1 MLVRTFAYVLAC
13 ESRNWGSDT
22 FSDGSPGTPANWG
35 SIDMQLKYFLAASA
49 ASLSL
54 ACGLAAPVHA
64 QETTATITGTV
75 TSSGAPIAGAS
86 VEVLDTATGSSQT
99 LTTSA
104 AGAFSVSGIRSGDS
118 YTVTVNAPG
127 YSSAQV
133 NDVVPL
139 AGQSYQIPVD
149 LAAEG
154 GNAIIVSASRLR
166 GAGSVSQG
174 PATVLG
180 IEQIANVASVNRDIR
195 DLSRRDP
202 FARLDDTPS
211 GGRAI
216 SFAGQNARYNRFTVD
231 GVPITDSFGLNPDG
245 LPSRRSPIPFDAIGQ
260 FQAKVAPFD
269 VREGNFQGGSINV
282 VLRSGSN
289 EFQGT
294 GFYAYSADELTGKKT
309 KPGPGIPTG
318 TVTLPDFTYKN
329 YGAEISGPIIKDKL
343 FFMIAAERLRADLPI
358 AEGPRDNNAGTA
370 ISNLSQAQVDQVSAI
385 AQSKYAYN
393 TGGVLKNNGD
403 KDDRI
408 VARLDANISDTQR
421 ASVTFI
427 HAKDQINLVQNAFP
441 NAPQGLGLTS
451 NAYTQ
456 GNKLNTG
463 VAQLN
468 SDWSDIFSTEIR
480 GFYKDYVRIQDPL
493 LGRGFAQFDVCTAE
507 NSDRPNI
514 ATSGNT
520 TSINCPTTNATVTF
534 GPDISRQTNALHVK
548 SHGGL
553 LQGRIKTGGHDFR
566 IFGEFA
572 DTTVFNSFLQRSAGQ
587 YYFDSLTDFRAGNA
601 QRLRYQNQVF
611 TLNPNDA
618 AATFRYQAY
627 TFGIGD
633 TWRVNDLLTINA
645 GVRYD
650 VYGGSSHP
658 VVNSNFLTR
667 YGFPN
672 NKFIN
677 GLDLFQPR
685 FGFTFKPISDV
696 SLRGGYGLFGGGTP
710 DVYVSNSFSNT
721 GVLTN
726 TIDIQQTSNASFN
739 NAAGAAIL
747 TNVNGATIPGA
758 ANTVLQSAALSGNAP
773 TNALAKNFK
782 IPSQWRGTL
791 SADWTPSDFLGGG
804 WTFGADFLYSRVKNQ
819 VDFRDLRINPNGLLT
834 PDGRTRYTPITS
846 FTDTNSDLVLTN
858 SNRGRAFIEVVRVRK
873 SFDFGLDFG
882 VSYAHQNIKDKNP
895 ATSSVASSN
904 YAAGVALDP
913 NGPAYG
919 ISNDQV
925 KNSFKGDL
933 TFNHAFFGDYKTT
946 LGFFAESRSGHPYS
960 FTFRDPAA
968 RSAVFGTIG
977 SGSRYLLYVPTGI
990 GDPKVSYANATIAS
1004 QFDSFVTASGLGK
1017 YRGMIAPRN
1026 AFTSKWIT
1034 KVDLHFAQELP
1045 AFISSKSKFTLFA
1058 DVENFT
1064 NLLNKKWGQ
1073 IREYGFPYTAIPVT
1087 VNCLQAPVATG
1098 TLPGTAATAN
1108 AGQACTQ
1115 YRYDANQKDTAGNL
1129 IAPSDTIYPRQSLYT
1144 IRIGARFSF

>member
-1 MLVRTFAYVLAC
+1 
-13 ESRNWGSDT
+13 
-22 FSDGSPGTPANWG
+22 
-35 SIDMQLKYFLAASA
+35 MQLKYFLAASA

-75 TSSGAPIAGAS
+75 TSGGAPIGGAS
-86 VEVLDTATGSSQT
+86 VEILNTATGSSQT
-99 LTTSA
+99 VTTTGS
-104 AGAFSVSGIRSGDS
+104 GAFSISGIRSGDS
-118 YTVTVNAPG
+118 YSITVNAPG
-127 YSSAQV
+127 YTSAQV
-133 NDVVPL
+133 TDVVPL
-139 AGQSYQIPVD
+139 AAQSYQVPID

-154 GNAIIVSASRLR
+154 GNTIVVSASRLR

-202 FARLDDTPS
+202 FARLDDTPG

-282 VLRSGSN
+282 VLRSGAN

-294 GFYAYSADELTGKKT
+294 GFYAYSSDELTGKET
-309 KPGPGIPTG
+309 KAGPGIPTG
-318 TVTLPDFTYKN
+318 RVTLPNFKYQN

-343 FFMIAAERLRADLPI
+343 FFMIAGERLRASLPI
-358 AEGPRDNNAGTA
+358 PEGPRDNNAGTS
-370 ISNLSQAQVDQVSAI
+370 ISNLTQAQVDAVSAI
-385 AQSKYAYN
+385 AQSRYSYD
-393 TGGVLKNNGD
+393 TGGVLGTNGD
-403 KDDRI
+403 KDDRL
-408 VARLDANISDTQR
+408 VARLDANLSDTQR
-421 ASVTFI
+421 ASVTYI
-427 HAKDQINLVQNAFP
+427 YAKDQINLIQNAFP
-441 NAPQGLGLTS
+441 NAPQGLGLAS
-451 NAYTQ
+451 NAYVQ
-456 GNKLNTG
+456 GNKLQTG

-493 LGRGFAQFDVCTAE
+493 LGRGFAQFDVCTAPT
-507 NSDRPNI
+507 SDRP
-514 ATSGNT
+514 ATAMTGNT
-520 TSINCPTTNATVTF
+520 TSINCPTTFASVSF
-534 GPDISRQTNALHVK
+534 GPDVSRQTNALHVK
-548 SHGGL
+548 AYGGL
-553 LQGRIKTGGHDFR
+553 VQGRIKTGDHDIRLFA
-566 IFGEFA
+566 EFA

-587 YYFDSLTDFRAGNA
+587 YYFDSIADFQAGNA

-611 TLNPNDA
+611 TLNPDDA
-618 AATFRYQAY
+618 AATFRYQAF
-627 TFGIGD
+627 TFGLAD
-633 TWRVNDLLTINA
+633 TWRINDLLTVNA

-650 VYGGSSHP
+650 VYGGSSSP
-658 VVNSNFLTR
+658 VLNTNFLNR

-696 SLRGGYGLFGGGTP
+696 TIRGGIGLFGGGTP

-726 TIDIQQTSNASFN
+726 SIDIQQTSNATFN
-739 NAAGAAIL
+739 NTSGAAIL
-747 TNVNGATIPGA
+747 TNVNGTTIPGA
-758 ANTVLQSAALSGNAP
+758 ANTVLQSVALSGTAP

-782 IPSQWRGTL
+782 IPSQYRGTI
-791 SADWTPSDFLGGG
+791 SADWTPSEFLGGG
-804 WTFGADFLYSRVKNQ
+804 WTFGADFLYSRVNNQ
-819 VDFRDLRINPNGLLT
+819 VDFRDLRVRANGTLT
-834 PDGRTRYTPITS
+834 PDGRSRYTTIVLNANGTPN

-858 SNRGRAFIEVVRVRK
+858 SDLGRSYIGVARVRK
-873 SFDFGLDFG
+873 SFDFGLEAG
-882 VSYAHQNIKDKNP
+882 VSYARQDIKDKNP

-925 KNSFKGDL
+925 KDSFKGDI
-933 TFNHAFFGDYKTT
+933 TFKRAFFGDYKTT
-946 LGFFAESRSGHPYS
+946 LSLFGESRSGHPYS

-977 SGSRYLLYVPTGI
+977 SGSRYLLYVPTGVN
-990 GDPKVSYANATIAS
+990 DPKVQYQNTTIAS
-1004 QFDSFVTASGLGK
+1004 QVDSFITSSGLDK

-1026 AFTSKWIT
+1026 AFTSKWVT
-1034 KVDLHFAQELP
+1034 KVDLHFSQELP
-1045 AFISSKSKFTLFA
+1045 AFVTSKSRFTLFA

-1073 IREYGFPYTAIPVT
+1073 IREYGFPYTATLVT
-1087 VNCLQAPVATG
+1087 VNCLTTAGNATPAPGVTPTG
-1098 TLPGTAATAN
+1098 TVSAN
-1108 AGQACTQ
+1108 AGAACAQ
-1115 YRYDANQKDTAGNL
+1115 YRYDANSKDSAGNFL
-1129 IAPSDTIYPRQSLYT
+1129 APSETIYSRQSLYT
-1144 IRIGARFSF
+1144 IRIGARISF